1 MLSDV
6 FSMMGMKL
14 VLSGTDS
21 LGFAMANRDELYD
34 RSVMIH
40 TSFIPFREYAL

>member
-1 MLSDV
+1 
-6 FSMMGMKL
+6 MMGMKL